1 MNVKFNV
8 FPLTLRTYLLN
19 HNNDY
24 KLQESLEYMIRS
36 LVSTILG
43 VSFTAGSLLGICGC
57 ESTVNDSL
65 LQSALSPSR
74 NLLLDEE
81 RPFSIKNETA
91 PFSKDDREIYSEVEK
106 DVNSF
111 VQEAYNMKREEFT
124 RNEMQGKNYFSRGS
138 VLVLNDPEKIS
149 VLVVDDPNQRIIYS
163 WSYSEEPSKKEITL
177 TVADFVI
184 NYSNFSGTWTKMYIK
199 TFPEGI
205 SMRFL
210 ERADEKKILEYQQT
224 AKNFRDKFK

>member
-1 MNVKFNV
+1 
-8 FPLTLRTYLLN
+8 
-19 HNNDY
+19 
-24 KLQESLEYMIRS
+24 MIRS